1 MKRVFLMVAA
11 AASALAL
18 TVSCNK
24 NNPVTDPIEENVVG
38 TYSGLLNVKMNSAS
52 IVTDLEK
59 DIKIELSDNVADAV
73 DLVVEDLTLKIFGS
87 EMSLGTISVVDCPVT
102 VEGST
107 YSFAS
112 TEPQTITLPGELGSC
127 TATVEGSVTDGA
139 IDVDLTITWSVFTIS
154 VTFEGNAVSAE

>member
-127 TATVEGSVTDGA
+127 TATAEGSVTDGV

>member
-11 AASALAL
+11 AVSALAL

-38 TYSGLLNVKMNSAS
+38 TYSGLLNVKMNNAS

-59 DIKIELSDNVADAV
+59 DIRIDLSDNVADAV
-73 DLVVEDLTLKIFGS
+73 DLVVEDLTLKIFGG

-102 VEGST
+102 VEGPT

-127 TATVEGSVTDGA
+127 TATAEGSVTDGV

>member
-1 MKRVFLMVAA
+1 MVAA
-11 AASALAL
+11 AVSALAL

-38 TYSGLLNVKMNSAS
+38 TYSGLLNVKMNNAS

-59 DIKIELSDNVADAV
+59 DIRIDLSDNVADAV
-73 DLVVEDLTLKIFGS
+73 DLVVEDLTLKIFGD

-102 VEGST
+102 VEGPT

-127 TATVEGSVTDGA
+127 TATAEGSVTDGV

>member
-1 MKRVFLMVAA
+1 MVAA

-38 TYSGLLNVKMNSAS
+38 TYSGLLNVKMYEAP

-59 DIKIELSDNVADAV
+59 DIRIDLSDNVADAV
-73 DLVVEDLTLKIFGS
+73 DLVVEDLTLEILDGK
-87 EMSLGTISVVDCPVT
+87 SLGTISVVDCPVT
-102 VEGST
+102 IEGST

-127 TATVEGSVTDGA
+127 TATAEGSVTDGA
-139 IDVDLTITWSVFTIS
+139 IDVDLTITWSEIPIS
-154 VTFEGNAVSAE
+154 VTFHGTVVSAE

>member
-1 MKRVFLMVAA
+1 MVAA

-38 TYSGLLNVKMNSAS
+38 TYSGLLNVKMYEAP

-59 DIKIELSDNVADAV
+59 DIRIDLSDNVADAV
-73 DLVVEDLTLKIFGS
+73 DLVVEDLTLEILDGK
-87 EMSLGTISVVDCPVT
+87 SLGTISVVDCPVT
-102 VEGST
+102 IEGST

-127 TATVEGSVTDGA
+127 TATAEGSVTDGA
-139 IDVDLTITWSVFTIS
+139 IDVDLTITWTVIPIS
-154 VTFEGNAVSAE
+154 VTFHGTVVSAE

>member
-1 MKRVFLMVAA
+1 M
-11 AASALAL
+11 
-18 TVSCNK
+18 
-24 NNPVTDPIEENVVG
+24 TDPIEENVVG
-38 TYSGLLNVKMNSAS
+38 TYSGLLNVKMYEAP

-59 DIKIELSDNVADAV
+59 DIRIDLSDNVADAV
-73 DLVVEDLTLKIFGS
+73 DLVVEDLTLEIFGG

-112 TEPQTITLPGELGSC
+112 TEPQTITLPGSLGSC

-154 VTFEGNAVSAE
+154 VTFEGNAVSTE

>member
-38 TYSGLLNVKMNSAS
+38 TYSGLLNVKMYEAP

-59 DIKIELSDNVADAV
+59 DIRIDLSDNVADAV
-73 DLVVEDLTLKIFGS
+73 DLVVEDLTLEILDGK
-87 EMSLGTISVVDCPVT
+87 SLGTISVVDCPVT
-102 VEGST
+102 IEGST

-127 TATVEGSVTDGA
+127 TATAEGSVTDGA
-139 IDVDLTITWSVFTIS
+139 IDVDLTITWSEIPIS
-154 VTFEGNAVSAE
+154 VTFHGTVVSAE

>member
-1 MKRVFLMVAA
+1 M
-11 AASALAL
+11 
-18 TVSCNK
+18 
-24 NNPVTDPIEENVVG
+24 TDPIEENVVG

-127 TATVEGSVTDGA
+127 TATAEGSVTDGV

>member
-38 TYSGLLNVKMNSAS
+38 TYSGLLNVKMDEAP

-59 DIKIELSDNVADAV
+59 DIRIDLSDNVADAV
-73 DLVVEDLTLKIFGS
+73 DLVVEDLTLEILDGK
-87 EMSLGTISVVDCPVT
+87 SLGTISVVDCPVT
-102 VEGST
+102 IEGST

-127 TATVEGSVTDGA
+127 TATAEGSVTDGA
-139 IDVDLTITWSVFTIS
+139 IDVDLTITWTVIPIS
-154 VTFEGNAVSAE
+154 VTFHGTVVSAE

>member
-1 MKRVFLMVAA
+1 MVAA
-11 AASALAL
+11 AVSALAL

-38 TYSGLLNVKMNSAS
+38 TYSGLLNVKMNNAS

-59 DIKIELSDNVADAV
+59 DIRIDLSDNVADAV
-73 DLVVEDLTLKIFGS
+73 DLVVEDLTLKIFGG

-127 TATVEGSVTDGA
+127 TATAEGSVTDGV

-154 VTFEGNAVSAE
+154 VTFEGNAVSTE

>member
-38 TYSGLLNVKMNSAS
+38 TYSGLLNVKMHEAP

-59 DIKIELSDNVADAV
+59 DIRIDLSDNVADAV
-73 DLVVEDLTLKIFGS
+73 DLVVEDLTLEILDG
-87 EMSLGTISVVDCPVT
+87 MSLGTISVVDCPVT
-102 VEGST
+102 IEGST

-127 TATVEGSVTDGA
+127 TATAEGSVTDGA
-139 IDVDLTITWSVFTIS
+139 IDVDLTITWNNIPIS
-154 VTFEGNAVSAE
+154 VTFHGTVVSAE

>member
-38 TYSGLLNVKMNSAS
+38 TYSGLLNVKMNNLP

-59 DIKIELSDNVADAV
+59 DIRIDLSDNVADAV
-73 DLVVEDLTLKIFGS
+73 DLVVEDLTLEILDG
-87 EMSLGTISVVDCPVT
+87 MPLGTISVVDCPVT

-107 YSFAS
+107 YSFTS

-127 TATVEGSVTDGA
+127 TATAEGSVTDGV
-139 IDVDLTITWSVFTIS
+139 IDVDLTITWNGIPIS
-154 VTFEGNAVSAE
+154 VTFHGTVVSAE